1 MALLVIAFIVAWRMH
16 PRHPILLMAL
26 VMTLLVWQDPIMNW
40 APYAV
45 YNPQLWHWPETW
57 GLVSLSPTVEP
68 FIVIGYATFYMA
80 PFFPAIWILRRLQA
94 RRPTESFVWRHP
106 LISLS
111 VLIFAIGFVFDSL
124 LEMFLIRTQ
133 LYIYS
138 QVIPFGSFAVGKWY
152 QFPLIWEASLVTLVM
167 IPAGV
172 LLYRDDTGRTQAE
185 KLALRI
191 RAFRVRPALGTFV
204 VMFAIIN
211 VAYFCYGGG
220 YASSAPPG
228 QPLRWRARGPF
239 RKPRCT
245 TPTASTRPRAS
256 RVLIPA
262 AFGRVGRAANPMGGR
277 TTRCPRK
284 TDVVARMDSGR
295 SVVVTGAS
303 RGLGLATA
311 AYLHRAHWTVVAAMR
326 SPEEGMKRLRALTGS
341 DEDDPRL
348 VGVRLDLDDSD
359 SIKTASESILD
370 LVGAPYGL
378 VHNAGIA
385 GVGSLEEMPVSV
397 WEQIFSTNFF
407 GPMKLTK
414 RLLPSMRKAGG
425 GRIVMISSA
434 GAIRGMPAIGAYSAA
449 KGALE
454 RWAESLSQEVAP
466 FGVGVSVLVAG
477 TFRTDILEL
486 TTTYADYDGP
496 YGQHH
501 ANLEKF
507 GNRFL
512 RFASS
517 PGAVRACGG
526 QSPRG
531 PTAVRSTRH
540 WTGCSAP
547 HDREPVAP
555 NQCSPTNHM
564 SSNRH
569 SCRGLPARPSAAD
582 DSLREHPNQ
591 PRGTPCLKLL
601 LRHSSPA
608 CS

>member
-1 MALLVIAFIVAWRMH
+1 
-16 PRHPILLMAL
+16 
-26 VMTLLVWQDPIMNW
+26 
-40 APYAV
+40 
-45 YNPQLWHWPETW
+45 
-57 GLVSLSPTVEP
+57 
-68 FIVIGYATFYMA
+68 
-80 PFFPAIWILRRLQA
+80 
-94 RRPTESFVWRHP
+94 
-106 LISLS
+106 
-111 VLIFAIGFVFDSL
+111 
-124 LEMFLIRTQ
+124 
-133 LYIYS
+133 
-138 QVIPFGSFAVGKWY
+138 
-152 QFPLIWEASLVTLVM
+152 
-167 IPAGV
+167 
-172 LLYRDDTGRTQAE
+172 
-185 KLALRI
+185 
-191 RAFRVRPALGTFV
+191 
-204 VMFAIIN
+204 
-211 VAYFCYGGG
+211 
-220 YASSAPPG
+220 
-228 QPLRWRARGPF
+228 
-239 RKPRCT
+239 
-245 TPTASTRPRAS
+245 
-256 RVLIPA
+256 
-262 AFGRVGRAANPMGGR
+262 
-277 TTRCPRK
+277 
-284 TDVVARMDSGR
+284 MDSGR

-311 AYLHRAHWTVVAAMR
+311 AYLHREGWTVVAAMR

-414 RLLPSMRKAGG
+414 RLLPSMRKSGG

-486 TTTYADYDGP
+486 TTTYADYEGP

-507 GNRFL
+507 GDRFL

-517 PGAVRACGG
+517 PERFGPAVARALEDRRPFARRAIGPDARLLMIGSRLLPTNVLQRITCRAIGIPAAG
-526 QSPRG
+526 SLRG
-531 PTAVRSTRH
+531 HPLQTTASVSTR
-540 WTGCSAP
+540 TNQG
-547 HDREPVAP
+547 EPRV
-555 NQCSPTNHM
+555 
-564 SSNRH
+564 
-569 SCRGLPARPSAAD
+569 
-582 DSLREHPNQ
+582 
-591 PRGTPCLKLL
+591 
-601 LRHSSPA
+601 
-608 CS
+608 